1 MHRDTRDREAD
12 VERARRASHARAG
25 AAAGCLALAVAT
37 PALGLP
43 ALLLPAGVLGLVAVG
58 VASLAARAGNARVA
72 SMEGAG
78 GHALDGREGASF
90 SPEADA
96 GTDEA
101 EGLGADASAGAAG
114 DPDEAEGTDEAGR
127 DAEGHLAAGPA
138 ARDEDASAPEDGAAA
153 ADGEAKAAAEPVAGE
168 DDGDGSSPSALATSG
183 TGGFGDPEGDVVPAD
198 AGGPEGGALATQ
210 EEPAREASPF
220 EAACERILASP
231 DPVAEMRL
239 VVDDVHRREIDAD
252 VDPEAEAPTV
262 EESFLARQLDDAGLM
277 DDSVELPELSCIR
290 LRLTGLFYLRC
301 AATEMTYA
309 AKLRIVSLEAALN
322 AAQLVHTFAERAG
335 AEVADQLDLE
345 GAYRIYQ
352 GFCSSI
358 CAQVPNV
365 DGRATVRTT
374 GAGENPNGE
383 WAVRRALSWAIEV
396 IRLPYRLTA
405 NYRCNLALGDVA
417 IQVDLTPASVF
428 PRSAYVEGLGV
439 VPTSGEMRRKEASRY
454 ALRVGLALAA
464 CAFHTSQ
471 RVRHVWVQGVLD
483 TPSSRTCY
491 YHARFSRSAFSW
503 LELDGIV
510 DPISCYQCLGGHL
523 HHEGGVLRPVE
534 MGFSLDDERFCPP
547 RRYELPN
554 SSERVLPE
562 RYARA
567 LGATRVSD
575 LAIDEEG
582 LRSQVADDVVR
593 GLGSSTAANVRMML
607 DLAKRADDDSVS
619 RAARRTARRLIDG
632 SLSDDDGL
640 AVREEFVHG
649 DDLSRAVERANG
661 LAGDQRFPAMV
672 ETLEGALAPIEEKGD
687 FEDGADTVFR
697 YFGSYVDR
705 TFYNRLHGDDGREL
719 RLVPR
724 SYVEALIMLSGA
736 LLVQGEPERATR
748 WARRAAEVA
757 PMSPRACFVLSSS
770 LMAQGATE
778 EATGLLCRFLEEAH
792 DATSAAMAYYQL
804 AHIEWAQHHLLAAQ
818 ACYLRIL
825 GIVRQPVPLVATELA
840 YLASLLG
847 EGDEVDADPERV
859 SALLEAYGIPVAPT
873 ERMERIFAEGLSA
886 SFDAELFPVAKSF
899 IDVLA
904 SETGDDVIMGIM
916 RSVEGEPDQ

>member
-1 MHRDTRDREAD
+1 MRRDTRDKGSD
-12 VERARRASHARAG
+12 VERARRGARARTG
-25 AAAGCLALAVAT
+25 LAAACLALAVAT

-43 ALLLPAGVLGLVAVG
+43 ALLMPAGVLGLVAVG
-58 VASLAARAGNARVA
+58 VSSLAARTGAPSGAEPDAA
-72 SMEGAG
+72 SDEGAAACNG
-78 GHALDGREGASF
+78 GEPARD
-90 SPEADA
+90 
-96 GTDEA
+96 
-101 EGLGADASAGAAG
+101 GADACAEPRDDGRRDAERTDADGAGDATAEAATGGAGTPASDADGGQGLEDPDADEGAAAGPDPDATVAPTALAPSGAAG
-114 DPDEAEGTDEAGR
+114 A
-127 DAEGHLAAGPA
+127 
-138 ARDEDASAPEDGAAA
+138 
-153 ADGEAKAAAEPVAGE
+153 GEALDAAAEP
-168 DDGDGSSPSALATSG
+168 
-183 TGGFGDPEGDVVPAD
+183 AD
-198 AGGPEGGALATQ
+198 ASGPDGGALATQ
-210 EEPAREASPF
+210 GAGERDASPL

-252 VDPEAEAPTV
+252 VDPDAEPPTV

-277 DDSVELPELSCIR
+277 DDSVELPQLSCIR
-290 LRLTGLFYLRC
+290 LHLTGLFYLRS
-301 AATEMTYA
+301 AAGEMSYG

-322 AAQLVHTFAERAG
+322 AAQLVHAFSQRAG
-335 AEVADQLDLE
+335 AEVEDELDLE

-365 DGRATVRTT
+365 DGRATVRVA
-374 GAGENPNGE
+374 GEGENPNGE

-428 PRSAYVEGLGV
+428 PRSAYVDGLGV

-503 LELDGIV
+503 LELDNIV

-523 HHEGGVLRPVE
+523 HHEGGVLLPVE

-554 SSERVLPE
+554 SSKRVLPE

-593 GLGSSTAANVRMML
+593 RLGSSTAANVRMML
-607 DLAKRADDDSVS
+607 DLAKRTGDSSVS
-619 RAARRTARRLIDG
+619 QAARRTASRLIDG
-632 SLSDDDGL
+632 SLSDEDGL

-687 FEDGADTVFR
+687 FADGPKVVFR
-697 YFGSYVDR
+697 NFGSYVDR
-705 TFYNRLHGDDGREL
+705 AFYNRLHGGDGREL

-724 SYVEALIMLSGA
+724 SYVEALVMLAGA
-736 LLVQGEPERATR
+736 LLVQGEHERATR

-770 LMAQGATE
+770 LMAQGETE
-778 EATGLLCRFLEEAH
+778 EASGLLCRFLGEAH

-804 AHIEWAQHHLLAAQ
+804 AHIEWAQQHLLAAE

-847 EGDEVDADPERV
+847 EGDEVEADPGRV